1 MKAILGRRIG
11 STKRELDSGR
21 PPGPNLV
28 ELALLSAR
36 HDVFYG
42 LLPEIARKHG
52 DVVNLPVPFLGW
64 TMTLLSHPDHV
75 DHVMTRHHGRYVRH
89 HLTNEL
95 VVGEPDVMPVL
106 EGEEWRRWRQSLN
119 PFFTEKSLAGLSE
132 AMAAAVASGMYDW
145 RKYTGSAQWIDL
157 EHELGTVVM
166 DALMRSMFST
176 VLDPDTM
183 GRYVD
188 AARDL
193 GSYTISRALMSTFP
207 KRLPRPFQ
215 RRGEAAQ
222 TVLLGELD
230 AVIAQRLKDGPRV
243 PPDLLDVLMGMS
255 FNGSPDQQYRRL
267 RTELSSLIFAGFETT
282 AQSAAWTV
290 ALLHGNPAALAQ
302 AYAEVDALGGVPI
315 QYAHLAQLPYLR
327 ACFDEALRVQAS
339 PGLIRTAS
347 EDDEIGGYHIP
358 KDSHVVLSPYGLHHD
373 PRFWSRPDRYEP
385 DRFVSGKI
393 NRNAYIPFNI
403 GPRKCMG
410 WRMAYID
417 GLMTLAAVL
426 QRYTVELRP
435 GWSPKPKIRISAGLV
450 GGLPARLTAR

>member
-1 MKAILGRRIG
+1 MRALSGRRNG
-11 STKRELDSGR
+11 SAGCKLGLDR
-21 PPGPNLV
+21 PPGPSLV
-28 ELALLSAR
+28 ELAGLSAR
-36 HDVFYG
+36 HNVFYG
-42 LLPEIARKHG
+42 LLLEVSRRHG
-52 DVVNLPVPFLGW
+52 DVVNLPVPVLGW
-64 TMTLLSHPDHV
+64 TMTLLGHPDHV

-132 AMAAAVASGMYDW
+132 SMATAVAAGMDDW
-145 RKYTGSAQWIDL
+145 RRHLSGDRWIDL
-157 EHELGTVVM
+157 EFELGTVVM

-176 VLDPDTM
+176 VLDRDTL
-183 GRYVD
+183 GRYVY

-207 KRLPRPFQ
+207 ALLPRPFQ

-222 TVLLGELD
+222 ATLLGELD
-230 AVIAQRLKDGPRV
+230 KVIAQRLKDGPRAS
-243 PPDLLDVLMGMS
+243 PDLLDAVMGMT
-255 FNGSPDQQYRRL
+255 FNGSPDQGYRRL

-282 AQSAAWTV
+282 AQSTAWTV
-290 ALLHGNPAALAQ
+290 ALLHGNPDALTK
-302 AYAEVDALGGVPI
+302 AYAEIDALGGIPLR
-315 QYAHLAQLPYLR
+315 YAHLEQLPYLR
-327 ACFDEALRVQAS
+327 ACFDEALRMQAS
-339 PGLIRTAS
+339 PGLIRTAN

-358 KDSHVVLSPYGLHHD
+358 KESHVLLSPYGLHHD
-373 PRFWSRPDRYEP
+373 PRFWTRPERYEP
-385 DRFVSGKI
+385 ERFLVGKI

-417 GLMTLAAVL
+417 GLMTLAAIL
-426 QRYTVELRP
+426 QRYTVELDP
-435 GWSPKPKIRISAGLV
+435 GWSPKPKIRISTGLV
-450 GGLPARLTAR
+450 GGLPTRLALR

>member
-1 MKAILGRRIG
+1 
-11 STKRELDSGR
+11 
-21 PPGPNLV
+21 
-28 ELALLSAR
+28 
-36 HDVFYG
+36 
-42 LLPEIARKHG
+42 
-52 DVVNLPVPFLGW
+52 
-64 TMTLLSHPDHV
+64 
-75 DHVMTRHHGRYVRH
+75 
-89 HLTNEL
+89 
-95 VVGEPDVMPVL
+95 
-106 EGEEWRRWRQSLN
+106 
-119 PFFTEKSLAGLSE
+119 
-132 AMAAAVASGMYDW
+132 
-145 RKYTGSAQWIDL
+145 
-157 EHELGTVVM
+157 M
-166 DALMRSMFST
+166 DALMRSMFSAE
-176 VLDPDTM
+176 LDPDTM

-207 KRLPRPFQ
+207 KLLPRPFQ

-222 TVLLGELD
+222 RVLLGELD
-230 AVIAQRLKDGPRV
+230 KVIAQRLEDGPRV

-255 FNGSPDQQYRRL
+255 FNGSADQQYRRL

-290 ALLHGNPAALAQ
+290 ALLHGNPAALAK
-302 AYAEVDALGGVPI
+302 AYAEVDTLGGVPI
-315 QYAHLAQLPYLR
+315 EYAHLAQLPYLR

-373 PRFWSRPDRYEP
+373 PRFWIRPERYEP

-417 GLMTLAAVL
+417 GLMTLAAIL

-450 GGLPARLTAR
+450 GGLPARLRAR